1 MSSALS
7 RIFLWL
13 FVLMLLPAAANIISQ
28 VLQKPLR
35 VNIGP
40 GAYMS
45 LGEPGI
51 VVSAGKISSID
62 YPAPDTLVNL
72 TIVHADLVPR
82 RGVPGAGGSFHLNAS
97 PGWDTKAM
105 LDSSIARENS
115 KGNIVQLDTSLVVIK
130 HLTWNMDEYESTSS
144 FDSLPDGRVVY
155 LNKGYDKNGKE
166 ILPRVRDTFANMREA
181 QIYAITNTKKEP
193 AIIRE
198 EPTATSTD
206 QLRILPA
213 STGQRLAFAVYQGLY
228 STGIAVLFFL
238 VSRLFRNFSKE
249 DYFSLAN
256 VKHLRNLGACL
267 LAVQLVKT
275 LFYYIVLVKIHPI
288 KIMAGA
294 FDKTASRLCQYQI
307 SSGVE
312 PRDIF
317 LGMGILVLSY
327 IFLNGLKMKQEQ
339 ALTI

>member
-13 FVLMLLPAAANIISQ
+13 FVLMLIPAAANIISQ

-51 VVSAGKISSID
+51 VVGARKNSSID
-62 YPAPDTLVNL
+62 YPAPDTLINL
-72 TIVHADLVPR
+72 TIVHADSVQR
-82 RGVPGAGGSFHLNAS
+82 RGAAYAGGSFHLNAS
-97 PGWDTKAM
+97 PAWDTKAM
-105 LDSSIARENS
+105 LDSTIARETS
-115 KGNIVQLDTSLVVIK
+115 KGNSVQLDTSLVVIK
-130 HLTWNMDEYESTSS
+130 HLTWDMDEYEATTS

-155 LNKGYDKNGKE
+155 LNTGYDKNGRE
-166 ILPRVRDTFANMREA
+166 IPPRVRDTFANMREA
-181 QIYAITNTKKEP
+181 QIYSITNTKKEP

-198 EPTATSTD
+198 EPTATATD

-213 STGQRLAFAVYQGLY
+213 DTGQRLAFAVYQGLS

-249 DYFSLAN
+249 DYFTLAN
-256 VKHLRNLGACL
+256 VKYLRNLGACL
-267 LAVQLVKT
+267 LAVQLVKA
-275 LFYYIVLVKIHPI
+275 LFYFVVLVKIHPI
-288 KIMAGA
+288 KIMAGG
-294 FDKTASRLCQYQI
+294 FDKTVSRVCQYEI
-307 SSGVE
+307 KSGVE
-312 PRDIF
+312 PQDIF
-317 LGMGILVLSY
+317 LGIGILVLSY
-327 IFLNGLKMKQEQ
+327 IFLNGLKLKQEQ